1 MLDGTIFQQ
10 PPFLALGAHT
20 LLTQF
25 HAALSPR
32 GGFED
37 MFAEGEKKSA
47 EQDHV
52 PSRKGTPVAPPPKI
66 GSAGVTPHS
75 ATQEKSDPLEQA
87 GDDLGE
93 PGEAE
98 EA

>member
-1 MLDGTIFQQ
+1 V
-10 PPFLALGAHT
+10 
-20 LLTQF
+20 
-25 HAALSPR
+25 
-32 GGFED
+32 
-37 MFAEGEKKSA
+37 FAEGEKKSA

-75 ATQEKSDPLEQA
+75 ATLEYADPMELA
-87 GDDLGE
+87 GEDLGE